1 MKNWCQ
7 RALQKGAGEQTN
19 TSQDHLHSKHFISLT
34 LYNHPKR
41 GSAHWLRSYGSQRLR
56 GLGLSP
62 LLSHLRALLHTVRSG
77 SSPPRQGPEHHTLLS
92 VASSSIHPAQTVRAR
107 YKRRDGRVGAL
118 SISAQGVSVLSQRT
132 QFHVTAF
139 AEGWREVAGAQ
150 FTMPREPLP

>member
-19 TSQDHLHSKHFISLT
+19 TSQDHLHLKHFNSLT

-41 GSAHWLRSYGSQRLR
+41 GSAHWPRSHGSQWLR

-92 VASSSIHPAQTVRAR
+92 VASSSIHPGQTESEVQT
-107 YKRRDGRVGAL
+107 KGWPCGCSKHQCSGSECFVTKDPVPCH
-118 SISAQGVSVLSQRT
+118 SIHRKL
-132 QFHVTAF
+132 
-139 AEGWREVAGAQ
+139 EGGGWGTIHNA
-150 FTMPREPLP
+150 